1 MFGILIYGFG
11 FVLVIV
17 AIWLIIEGIDSK
29 DKRKVAGGAAL
40 GLGAAAGMSYYAKKR
55 KEEKDRQRQLKA

>member
-40 GLGAAAGMSYYAKKR
+40 V
-55 KEEKDRQRQLKA
+55 